1 MWKSRPKLKQ
11 RLEVTVQIRRII
23 IFLLLGCAF
32 FAAIALVPSLDIR
45 AIAVF
50 LLGGVIFFV
59 LAAASYFD
67 RRFRG

>member
-1 MWKSRPKLKQ
+1 MR
-11 RLEVTVQIRRII
+11 IRRII

-32 FAAIALVPSLDIR
+32 FAAIALLPSLDTR

-67 RRFRG
+67 RRFRT